1 MTTTSADQAAA
12 QIEAAHAA
20 YQQSRDETPQTRAAW
35 LEALAAGLEQHADE
49 LVEIA
54 GRETHLA
61 EGRLRFELKRS
72 VFQLRLFGDEVRRGE
87 NLDATI
93 DHADPEWGMGPRPD
107 IRKVNVP
114 LGVVGVFGASNF
126 PFAFSVMGGD
136 SASALAAGCAV
147 VHKIHG
153 GHTEL
158 GLRTGEI
165 ATEALAA
172 AGAPVG
178 LFSTVTGREAAEA
191 LVDHP
196 LVMAIGFTGSTAG
209 GRALFNRAASRPVP
223 IPFYGELGS
232 INPVFVTEEAWN
244 LRRDEILAGY
254 AGSFTMGMGQFCTKP
269 GLLFAPAEHEEDI
282 AQILG
287 RELAGKPTAPLLSP
301 RLREGFDEALAGVR
315 DTEGVEVL
323 IAGNDDDAPAP
334 TVLAT
339 TADAVRQRPE
349 LLEQEMFGP
358 ATLVITYKP
367 GTDLA
372 ELASLIQGQLT
383 ATVQAQPEEDL
394 NDLLT
399 VLREKSGRVLWN
411 AWPTG
416 VTVTYAQ
423 QHGGPYPA
431 TTAPN
436 TTSVGTAA
444 IRRFMRPVAYDSF
457 PSAQLPPA
465 LRDENPW
472 GIGRRVDGR
481 WEHPAEGGN

>member
-1 MTTTSADQAAA
+1 MTATTAAQAAEQIQAA
-12 QIEAAHAA
+12 QAA
-20 YQQSRDETPQTRAAW
+20 YEQVRDVSPATRADW
-35 LEALAAGLEQHADE
+35 LEAIAAGLEQHADE
-49 LVEIA
+49 LAEIA

-61 EGRLRFELKRS
+61 EARLRFELKRS
-72 VFQLRLFGDEVRRGE
+72 VFQLRLFREEILHGE

-93 DHADPEWGMGPRPD
+93 DHADPDWGMGPRPD

-147 VHKIHG
+147 VHKIHD
-153 GHTEL
+153 GHPEL

-165 ATEALAA
+165 VIASLAA
-172 AGAPVG
+172 AGAPAG
-178 LFSTVTGREAAEA
+178 LFSTVTGRAAAEA

-209 GRALFNRAASRPVP
+209 GRALFDRASRRPVP

-244 LRRDEILAGY
+244 LRKDEILAGY

-269 GLLFAPAEHEEDI
+269 GLLFVPTENTEDI
-282 AQILG
+282 AQVLG
-287 RELAGKPTAPLLSP
+287 HELAGMHPTPLLSP
-301 RLREGFDEALAGVR
+301 RLREGFDAALAGVR
-315 DTEGVEVL
+315 NTEGVDVL
-323 IAGNDDDAPAP
+323 IQGNDDEAPAP

-339 TADAVRQRPE
+339 TADTVRQRPE

-367 GTDLA
+367 GTDLT
-372 ELASLIQGQLT
+372 ELASLIHGQLT

-394 NDLLT
+394 GGLLA

-431 TTAPN
+431 TTTPN

-444 IRRFMRPVAYDSF
+444 IRRFMRPVACDSF
-457 PSAQLPPA
+457 PSSQLPPA

-472 GIGRRVDGR
+472 GITRRVDGR
-481 WEHPAEGGN
+481 WEHHTEGVN

>member
-1 MTTTSADQAAA
+1 MTTTSAEQAAA
-12 QIEAAHAA
+12 QIEGAHKA
-20 YQQSRDETPQTRAAW
+20 YEQSRDETPQARAAW

-49 LVEIA
+49 LVEIG

-72 VFQLRLFGDEVRRGE
+72 VFQLRLFADEVLRGE

-147 VHKIHG
+147 VHKIHD
-153 GHTEL
+153 GHIEL

-165 ATEALAA
+165 AAQALAA
-172 AGAPVG
+172 AGAPAG
-178 LFSTVTGREAAEA
+178 LFSTVRGRAAAET

-196 LVMAIGFTGSTAG
+196 LVMAVGFTGSTAG
-209 GRALFNRAASRPVP
+209 GRALFDRASRRPVP

-244 LRRDEILAGY
+244 QRKDEILAGY

-269 GLLFAPAEHEEDI
+269 GLLFAPADGPEDF
-282 AQILG
+282 AQVLG

-315 DTEGVEVL
+315 NIEGVDVL
-323 IAGNDDDAPAP
+323 IDGNDDDAPSP
-334 TVLAT
+334 TVLLA
-339 TADAVRQRPE
+339 TADVVREQPE
-349 LLEQEMFGP
+349 ILEQEMFGP
-358 ATLVITYKP
+358 ASLIIQYKP

-372 ELASLIQGQLT
+372 ELATLLQGQLT
-383 ATVQAQPEEDL
+383 ATVQGEPDEDL
-394 NDLLT
+394 AGLLT

-431 TTAPN
+431 TTASN

-457 PSAQLPPA
+457 PSSQLPPA

-481 WEHPAEGGN
+481 WDHPAEGGN

>member
-172 AGAPVG
+172 AGAPDG

-209 GRALFNRAASRPVP
+209 GRALFNRAANRPVP

>member
-1 MTTTSADQAAA
+1 
-12 QIEAAHAA
+12 
-20 YQQSRDETPQTRAAW
+20 
-35 LEALAAGLEQHADE
+35 
-49 LVEIA
+49 
-54 GRETHLA
+54 
-61 EGRLRFELKRS
+61 
-72 VFQLRLFGDEVRRGE
+72 
-87 NLDATI
+87 
-93 DHADPEWGMGPRPD
+93 
-107 IRKVNVP
+107 
-114 LGVVGVFGASNF
+114 
-126 PFAFSVMGGD
+126 
-136 SASALAAGCAV
+136 
-147 VHKIHG
+147 
-153 GHTEL
+153 
-158 GLRTGEI
+158 
-165 ATEALAA
+165 
-172 AGAPVG
+172 
-178 LFSTVTGREAAEA
+178 
-191 LVDHP
+191 
-196 LVMAIGFTGSTAG
+196 
-209 GRALFNRAASRPVP
+209 
-223 IPFYGELGS
+223 
-232 INPVFVTEEAWN
+232 
-244 LRRDEILAGY
+244 
-254 AGSFTMGMGQFCTKP
+254 
-269 GLLFAPAEHEEDI
+269 
-282 AQILG
+282 
-287 RELAGKPTAPLLSP
+287 
-301 RLREGFDEALAGVR
+301 
-315 DTEGVEVL
+315 VL